1 VSNLTQT
8 TNETPPE
15 STARWTP
22 LPVLLDDV
30 SQDLFAEF
38 RRRLVEAGH
47 SVIRPGHGCVFRFV
61 DEGGSRLTD
70 LAETAGLT
78 KQAVGEVVA
87 DLERL
92 GYVERAADPA
102 DGRAKVIRLTDLGAD
117 AQRTGLAIFRE
128 LERELGKRYGAERVA
143 VLRELLEEIA
153 ADARLASTTA

>member
-1 VSNLTQT
+1 VANLTQT
-8 TNETPPE
+8 ARESVARTPG
-15 STARWTP
+15 TWTP
-22 LPVLLDDV
+22 LPVLLEFVADE
-30 SQDLFAEF
+30 LFVEF

-92 GYVERAADPA
+92 GYVERGADPQ

-117 AQRTGLAIFRE
+117 AQRTGLAIFRD
-128 LERELGKRYGAERVA
+128 LERELGERYGEERVA
-143 VLRELLEEIA
+143 ALRELLEEIT
-153 ADARLASTTA
+153 ADAGR